1 MPKPGTF
8 AFSAAA
14 YSVAEGA
21 GTLTITVNRGD
32 GTSGA
37 VDVPYVVTAGTAT
50 QDADY
55 SGTYSGTLAFAAGE
69 ASRSFDLNIVDD
81 AVVESAETFTVTS
94 SSPTNGGVLGAVSS
108 AIVTITDN
116 DVAPASP
123 VDPGP
128 AAGGGS
134 GSGGGGSLEPVF
146 VFLLAFPLVAG
157 GVRQYRR
164 IA

>member
-1 MPKPGTF
+1 MI
-8 AFSAAA
+8 SDL
-14 YSVAEGA
+14 S

-55 SGTYSGTLAFAAGE
+55 SGTYSGTLAFADGE

-81 AVVESAETFTVTS
+81 AVVESAETFTVTI
-94 SSPTNGGVLGAVSS
+94 SSPSNGGVLGAVSS
-108 AIVTITDN
+108 AIATITDN

-128 AAGGGS
+128 APGGS
-134 GSGGGGSLEPVF
+134 SGGKSGGGSLEPMF
-146 VFLLAFPLVAG
+146 AFGLAFLWAAR
-157 GVRQYRR
+157 GVRRSR
-164 IA
+164 KIVH